1 MQVLVPLTSL
11 HQLITIILQAV
22 DLAKF
27 FANGAD
33 HTKDFVCL
41 VHADAKEWGLV
52 PKIWVPGAIL
62 AGGGAAVNK
71 YAPGAVV
78 FAAHALPPLP
88 PGAPAAVYQLG
99 VREAQIARLKLSAEC
114 KQKASFANDHQT
126 LDYPS
131 LDAAW
136 SIQRPFW
143 LVEQWR
149 GVLMNLVGWY

>member
-1 MQVLVPLTSL
+1 A
-11 HQLITIILQAV
+11 I

-33 HTKDFVCL
+33 QTKDFVCL
-41 VHADAKEWGLV
+41 VHADAKAWGLV
-52 PKIWVPGAIL
+52 PKVWVPGAIL

-78 FAAHALPPLP
+78 FAAHALPPGLP
-88 PGAPAAVYQLG
+88 HGAVYQLG

-126 LDYPS
+126 LDYPG
-131 LDAAW
+131 LDAVW
-136 SIQRPFW
+136 SIQRPLW
-143 LVEQWR
+143 LVEQ
-149 GVLMNLVGWY
+149 